1 MEPNKSIHE
10 IYTRFIAFVSEV
22 VSLGKKITNKKMVG
36 KILRS
41 IPTTCE
47 PKVMIIEEAKYL
59 KTLNFDE
66 FIGTLIAH
74 EGKIKELEV
83 KDSEVKQKSLALKS
97 VNNYEDK
104 NRYNDQEDDDDDI
117 AMIAKRFTKFLR
129 MKTYGNQ
136 RNFRRERGVKGESN
150 NRDHNLL

>member
-1 MEPNKSIHE
+1 
-10 IYTRFIAFVSEV
+10 
-22 VSLGKKITNKKMVG
+22 MVG

-41 IPTTCE
+41 IPTTWE

-83 KDSEVKQKSLALKS
+83 KDSEVKKKSLALKS
-97 VNNYEDK
+97 VNNYENK
-104 NRYNDQEDDDDDI
+104 YRYNDEEDDDDEYSHDC
-117 AMIAKRFTKFLR
+117 
-129 MKTYGNQ
+129 
-136 RNFRRERGVKGESN
+136 
-150 NRDHNLL
+150 

>member
-10 IYTRFIAFVSEV
+10 IYTRFITFVSEV
-22 VSLGKKITNKKMVG
+22 VSLGKKITNKKMAG

-83 KDSEVKQKSLALKS
+83 KDSEVK
-97 VNNYEDK
+97 
-104 NRYNDQEDDDDDI
+104 
-117 AMIAKRFTKFLR
+117 
-129 MKTYGNQ
+129 
-136 RNFRRERGVKGESN
+136 
-150 NRDHNLL
+150 